1 MIKRCFALALVI
13 VLVIP
18 FFAFSEGNDAI
29 FNELGN
35 YLLYVDRLLEDEN
48 FALHYIEKF
57 SETRTHDD
65 LLIARAAIQSAL
77 REIENMEVPQ
87 MSMTE
92 DEYFSYMLAGAEV
105 EALAL
110 LYEEFEVLR
119 NEKIYR
125 LKGMHKTMLTD
136 VYFEP
141 ALENL
146 MKEVPLVRLHNQY
159 YARDMAYMTNYLL
172 IQLKDGGKIDAFWDV
187 IRESTVIMKN
197 EMDVFYTDLDEIS
210 DLTGKNLDN
219 IGANIDKMEVLS
231 GFSEYLLDL
240 TLDAIGK
247 NDRSVFKNNRTE
259 IIGEPEVFPM
269 PEWCLPT
276 DMKYTYTFS
285 DPETGDLYVHR
296 MGNEIS
302 IAPYQIKVMVSD
314 VTINDIQIYL
324 DSLVLLE
331 YNPYYEFLEDT
342 DEVMLYLSAEK
353 NGGLIEMFWS
363 EEETKLF
370 FLAQSASLV
379 PYMYWK

>member
-1 MIKRCFALALVI
+1 MIKRSLALI
-13 VLVIP
+13 LVLMLAIP
-18 FFAFSEGNDAI
+18 FFGLSEGNDAI

-35 YLLYVDRLLEDEN
+35 YLLYVDCLLEDEC
-48 FALHYIEKF
+48 FALRYIEKF
-57 SETRTHDD
+57 NETRTQDD

-77 REIENMEVPQ
+77 REIENMEMPQ
-87 MSMTE
+87 MTMTE

-110 LYEEFEVLR
+110 LYEELAILR

-125 LKGMHKTMLTD
+125 LKGMYETMLTD

-146 MKEVPLVRLHNQY
+146 MEEAPLVRLHNQY

-187 IRESTVIMKN
+187 IRESTCVMKD
-197 EMDVFYTDLDEIS
+197 EMGTFYTDLDEIAC
-210 DLTGKNLDN
+210 LAGKNLDEM
-219 IGANIDKMEVLS
+219 GANIEKMEVLG

-240 TLDAIGK
+240 TLEAIEK
-247 NDRSVFKNNRTE
+247 NDLSVFKNNRTE

-276 DMKYTYTFS
+276 DMKYTYVFS
-285 DPETGDLYVHR
+285 DPETGNLFVHR
-296 MGNEIS
+296 MGDEIPS
-302 IAPYQIKVMVSD
+302 VPYQIRVKASD

-331 YNPYYEFLEDT
+331 YNPYYEFSEGA
-342 DEVMLYLSAEK
+342 DEIALYLSAEK
-353 NGGLIEMFWS
+353 NGGLIEILWS
-363 EEETKLF
+363 ETETNLF
-370 FLAQSASLV
+370 FLTQSASLV
-379 PYMYWK
+379 PYIYWK